1 MTEAAAKPRRW
12 DPVVRITHWSI
23 ALAVLANAIITK
35 EGSAPH
41 IWVGYGLAAILGL
54 RLLWGLVGPAEARFA
69 AFWPSPRK
77 AIAHL
82 REIRSGT
89 VTRHPSHNP
98 LGAMMIYAIWGCLLT
113 IIATGIAMAGA
124 PPLDLAIN
132 EGEQRVAYEEGAR
145 ADQDEEH
152 ANEESS
158 GEQNE
163 VLEEVHKVAANLLY
177 LLILLHLAG
186 VLFETRRSGRQVLV
200 AMSPLHR

>member
-23 ALAVLANAIITK
+23 ALAVLANSIVTE

-89 VTRHPSHNP
+89 VTRNASHNP

-124 PPLDLAIN
+124 PPLDLTIN
-132 EGEQRVAYEEGAR
+132 EGEQRVAYKEGAR
-145 ADQDEEH
+145 ADHDEEY
-152 ANEESS
+152 ANEESP
-158 GEQNE
+158 GEQDE
-163 VLEEVHKVAANLLY
+163 ALEEVHEVAANLLY